1 MCPRLEEVV
10 FFHNI
15 NWLLR
20 RNNTRIKTKWSLKI
34 NWYSVIPENLGDDF
48 FFLKK
53 GISIHFQSV

>member
-48 FFLKK
+48 FFFKK
-53 GISIHFQSV
+53 RH